1 MKLHV
6 VFTGRTTGKLFQE
19 AISDYQ
25 RRLGHYLPFTI
36 EELPDLKNVSSLS
49 EEQQKEREADQ
60 LFDRLQP
67 GDVLVLLDE
76 KGREFTSRQFS
87 AFVEQKMQTVSKR
100 LVFLIGGPYGFSP
113 RVYAAAHDK
122 ISLSKMTF
130 SHQMVRLFLVE
141 QIYRACTIIHGEP
154 YHHD

>member
-1 MKLHV
+1 MKVHV
-6 VFTGRTTGKLFQE
+6 IFTGKTVGKLPVE
-19 AISDYQ
+19 AIADYAT
-25 RRLGHYLPFTI
+25 RLTHYIPFSI
-36 EELPDLKNVSSLS
+36 EEIPDLKNVKNLS
-49 EEQQKEREADQ
+49 EEQQKEREADM
-60 LFDRLQP
+60 LFERLQP

-76 KGREFTSRQFS
+76 KGKEFTSREFS
-87 AFVEQKMQTVSKR
+87 QYLEQKMQTVSKR

-113 RVYAAAHDK
+113 RVYEAAQGK

-141 QIYRACTIIHGEP
+141 QIYRACTIMRGEP

>member
-25 RRLGHYLPFTI
+25 RRLGHYLPFSI

-49 EEQQKEREADQ
+49 EGQQKEREADQ

-113 RVYAAAHDK
+113 RVYAAAQDK

-130 SHQMVRLFLVE
+130 SHQMVRLFLIE
-141 QIYRACTIIHGEP
+141 QIYRACTIIQGEP

>member
-25 RRLGHYLPFTI
+25 RRLGHYLPFSI

-87 AFVEQKMQTVSKR
+87 VFVEQKMQTVSKR

-113 RVYAAAHDK
+113 RVYAAAQDK

-130 SHQMVRLFLVE
+130 SHQMVRLFLIE